1 MTKVVQEN
9 GMFILRDDWHIE
21 DILQEAANNDYE
33 LSYGQAVQ
41 IMDVIAKYFD
51 ANIGI
56 NWIVIGEA
64 IKFVMD
70 NEPERD
76 RLKKL

>member
-9 GMFILRDDWHIE
+9 GMFILRDNWHIE
-21 DILQEAANNDYE
+21 DILQEAANMDYE

-64 IKFVMD
+64 INSVMD
-70 NEPERD
+70 NEPEQH

>member
-1 MTKVVQEN
+1 MAKVVQEN

-21 DILQEAANNDYE
+21 DILQEAANMDYE

-41 IMDVIAKYFD
+41 IMDVIAKSFD

-56 NWIVIGEA
+56 NWVVIGEA
-64 IKFVMD
+64 INSVMD
-70 NEPERD
+70 NEPEEH

>member
-1 MTKVVQEN
+1 MAKVVQEN

-21 DILQEAANNDYE
+21 DILQEAANMDYE

-41 IMDVIAKYFD
+41 IMDVIAKSFD

-56 NWIVIGEA
+56 NWVVIGEA
-64 IKFVMD
+64 INSVMD
-70 NEPERD
+70 NEPEQD

>member
-1 MTKVVQEN
+1 MAKVVQEN

-56 NWIVIGEA
+56 NWIVISEA

-70 NEPERD
+70 NEPEQD

>member
-70 NEPERD
+70 NEPEQD

>member
-21 DILQEAANNDYE
+21 DILQEAANMDYK

-41 IMDVIAKYFD
+41 IMDVIAKSFD

-56 NWIVIGEA
+56 NWVVIGEA
-64 IKFVMD
+64 INSVMD
-70 NEPERD
+70 NEPEQD

>member
-1 MTKVVQEN
+1 
-9 GMFILRDDWHIE
+9 MFILRDDWHIE
-21 DILQEAANNDYE
+21 DILQEAANMDYE

-41 IMDVIAKYFD
+41 IMDVIAKSFD

-64 IKFVMD
+64 INSVMD
-70 NEPERD
+70 NEPEQD

>member
-70 NEPERD
+70 NEPEQH

>member
-1 MTKVVQEN
+1 MAKVVQEN

-21 DILQEAANNDYE
+21 DILQEAANMDYE

-41 IMDVIAKYFD
+41 IMDVIAKSFD

-56 NWIVIGEA
+56 NWVVIGEA
-64 IKFVMD
+64 INSVMD
-70 NEPERD
+70 NEPEQH

>member
-1 MTKVVQEN
+1 MAKVVQEN

-21 DILQEAANNDYE
+21 DILEEAANMDYE

-41 IMDVIAKYFD
+41 IMDVIAKSFD

-56 NWIVIGEA
+56 NWVVIGEA
-64 IKFVMD
+64 INSVMD
-70 NEPERD
+70 NEPEQD

>member
-21 DILQEAANNDYE
+21 DILEEAANMDYE

-41 IMDVIAKYFD
+41 IMDVIAKSFD

-56 NWIVIGEA
+56 NWVVIGEA
-64 IKFVMD
+64 INSVMD
-70 NEPERD
+70 NEPEQD